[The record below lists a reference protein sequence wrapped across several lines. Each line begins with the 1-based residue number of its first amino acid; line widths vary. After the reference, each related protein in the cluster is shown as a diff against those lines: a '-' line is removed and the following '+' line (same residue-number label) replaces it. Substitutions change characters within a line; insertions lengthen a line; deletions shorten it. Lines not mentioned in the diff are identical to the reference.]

1 MQLEKILCC
10 TVLIKTTGFRAS
22 NAQVI
27 SIVLWDWPVASDYM
41 QPNKFITGLTV
52 FDL

>member
-1 MQLEKILCC
+1 M
-10 TVLIKTTGFRAS
+10 KTNGFKAS
-22 NAQVI
+22 IAQVI
-27 SIVLWDWPVASDYM
+27 SGVLWDWLAATDYM